1 MSDGE
6 RHVTEYEKYI
16 RTEGLL
22 SLQKAPDELVC
33 HDELAFQ
40 IVHQVEELWMK
51 LCQHEL
57 ALAARLIDD
66 DRLTEARDTLH
77 RMYLICGL
85 MAQQMRLLETMSPRA
100 YFIVRS
106 ALGRGS
112 GQESPGFNALLVQP
126 QILRKAT
133 RALLGRKQ
141 VKLIDLHREPTR
153 DPETF
158 ALLEALVDFDEGFQH
173 FRQVH
178 LALVRRIIGGR
189 TPSLKGAPAELL
201 EHGVRQCFFPELWL
215 VREQLFRDFTPGPPL
230 FDGDEDDEPHHH

>member
-6 RHVTEYEKYI
+6 REITEYEKYI

-22 SLQKAPDELVC
+22 GLQKAPDALVC
-33 HDELAFQ
+33 HDEMAFQ

-57 ALAARLIDD
+57 ALAARRIEA
-66 DRLTEARDTLH
+66 DRLAEARNTLH
-77 RMYLICGL
+77 RMYLICRL
-85 MAQQMRLLETMSPRA
+85 MADQLRLLETMSPRA

-126 QILRKAT
+126 AALRKAT
-133 RALLGRKQ
+133 RALLSRRG
-141 VKLIDLHREPTR
+141 VKLIDLHRDPER
-153 DPETF
+153 DPELF
-158 ALLEALVDFDEGFQH
+158 ALLEALVDFDEAFQQ
-173 FRQVH
+173 FRQRH
-178 LALVRRIIGGR
+178 LALVKRIIGGR

-201 EHGVRQCFFPELWL
+201 EHGLRQCFFPELWL
-215 VREQLFRDFTPGPPL
+215 VREQLFRDFVPGPSL
-230 FDGDEDDEPHHH
+230 FDDDDDDDHHHH